1 MTTLEVPLSPTR
13 ILKIV
18 SNVLNIMS
26 SLSCI
31 GIIILFML
39 EKTTRS
45 FATSIVFQL
54 CIWCLISHFIVLII
68 DPLFLGEEKG
78 GEKNIICQLQGAF
91 LTTFD
96 NALLFW
102 PTLLFTISLIN
113 FKKPQIFI
121 KHNVLSTLLT
131 GIMGWSL
138 PIIWGIM

>member
-1 MTTLEVPLSPTR
+1 MTVRGAPTPGMIALMIITN
-13 ILKIV
+13 IL
-18 SNVLNIMS
+18 NVIS

-31 GIIILFML
+31 GIIILFVL
-39 EKTTRS
+39 EKFTRS

-68 DPLFLGEEKG
+68 NTAYLG
-78 GEKNIICQLQGAF
+78 NDSVCRIQGAL

-96 NALLFW
+96 TALLFW

-113 FKKPQIFI
+113 FKNPNFFI
-121 KHNVLSTLLT
+121 KHNVLSILVTAIL
-131 GIMGWSL
+131 GWSL